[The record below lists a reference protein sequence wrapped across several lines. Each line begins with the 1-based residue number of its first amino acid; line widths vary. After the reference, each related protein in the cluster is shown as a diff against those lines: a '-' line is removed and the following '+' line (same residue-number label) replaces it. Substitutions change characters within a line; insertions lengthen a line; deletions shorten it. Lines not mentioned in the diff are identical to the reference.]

1 MRFALQQPSHTK
13 GHGAFL
19 RKKGYGLVGGT
30 NPPFRRSSRNFRGY
44 LSVAEHVFARPAA
57 MYQFIWTIF
66 SESIGLGDHV
76 VVCPVAFNGAKY
88 GLTRQKTGGTPTGA
102 IYDYT

>member
-1 MRFALQQPSHTK
+1 
-13 GHGAFL
+13 
-19 RKKGYGLVGGT
+19 
-30 NPPFRRSSRNFRGY
+30 
-44 LSVAEHVFARPAA
+44 